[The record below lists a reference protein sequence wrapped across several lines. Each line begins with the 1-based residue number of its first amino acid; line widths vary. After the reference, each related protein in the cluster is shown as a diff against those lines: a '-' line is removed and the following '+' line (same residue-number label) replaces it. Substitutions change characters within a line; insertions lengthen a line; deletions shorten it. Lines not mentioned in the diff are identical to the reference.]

1 MPHKILA
8 NNRVNCFHFPMPWR
22 LRARASE
29 GARESGGAGERETS
43 KVEASERG
51 VAIEQARKLENPIA
65 RDGVVSA
72 MQRRETAVD
81 LARLCSRRC
90 VGRRERGRVI
100 LQSYSYKAC
109 MLRVMPNFASGL
121 HEEVLMLPQMHAL
134 MYAACQCR
142 QDM

>member
-1 MPHKILA
+1 
-8 NNRVNCFHFPMPWR
+8 MPWR

-90 VGRRERGRVI
+90 VGRRERGE
-100 LQSYSYKAC
+100 
-109 MLRVMPNFASGL
+109 SGWQVGERGGKWGKRESTTTVGTFVRTL
-121 HEEVLMLPQMHAL
+121 S
-134 MYAACQCR
+134 R
-142 QDM
+142 